1 MIGTNYRD
9 TVMLISVNNEIV
21 SNNNNKEE
29 ITVFSKTDSVFI
41 S

>member
-21 SNNNNKEE
+21 SNNNSKEE